1 MSQRAAAL
9 VAAATLA
16 LPVFASPASTAAAPS
31 AAPRA
36 VAVDLRGVGRRIKTT
51 WNRLVRPRSA
61 QPKGTQPMRTPA
73 RMVQPGPV
81 HQAARGVAVA
91 APSRGAAPVGVVPV
105 GVVPVGVVRRA
116 AVAPARAPLVPPN
129 AGLAPRGPAAP
140 VVTQWE
146 RPMQPQPS
154 APPLTLRL
162 PAVTGPRVTTTAWQ
176 PLDARFADKQ
186 GVTYS
191 PVVKGVKPIHTV
203 GGVRVEIT
211 SRTAQQLQASQ
222 VAFAQKARAAG
233 LVAPRA
239 AGISPT
245 EARLRQLVGA
255 SPVPIAQVKSSAP
268 PPVPPRRGP

>member
-1 MSQRAAAL
+1 
-9 VAAATLA
+9 
-16 LPVFASPASTAAAPS
+16 
-31 AAPRA
+31 
-36 VAVDLRGVGRRIKTT
+36 
-51 WNRLVRPRSA
+51 
-61 QPKGTQPMRTPA
+61 MRTPA
-73 RMVQPGPV
+73 RVVQPGPV
-81 HQAARGVAVA
+81 QQAARGVAVA
-91 APSRGAAPVGVVPV
+91 APSRGVAPL
-105 GVVPVGVVRRA
+105 GVVRGS
-116 AVAPARAPLVPPN
+116 AVAPARAPLVLAN
-129 AGLAPRGPAAP
+129 AGLSPRGPAAP

-146 RPMQPQPS
+146 RPLQPQPS

-162 PAVTGPRVTTTAWQ
+162 PGVSAPRVTPAVWQ
-176 PLDARFADKQ
+176 PLDARFTDKQ

-222 VAFAQKARAAG
+222 VAFVQKARAAAG

-255 SPVPIAQVKSSAP
+255 SPAPIAQVKSSAP

>member
-1 MSQRAAAL
+1 
-9 VAAATLA
+9 
-16 LPVFASPASTAAAPS
+16 
-31 AAPRA
+31 
-36 VAVDLRGVGRRIKTT
+36 
-51 WNRLVRPRSA
+51 
-61 QPKGTQPMRTPA
+61 MRTPA
-73 RMVQPGPV
+73 RAVQPGPV

-91 APSRGAAPVGVVPV
+91 ALSRGAAPVGVVR
-105 GVVPVGVVRRA
+105 GA

-146 RPMQPQPS
+146 RPMPPQPS

-162 PAVTGPRVTTTAWQ
+162 SAVTGPRVTTTAWQ
-176 PLDARFADKQ
+176 PLDARFTDKQ
-186 GVTYS
+186 GATYS

-233 LVAPRA
+233 LVAPQV

-255 SPVPIAQVKSSAP
+255 SPMRVALVKSSAP
-268 PPVPPRRGP
+268 PPVPARRGP